1 MAKSFKNLLS
11 EVAQPKAGE
20 EKAFKDQHQVQQIDA
35 QPAGQ
40 DHIFKGTVQQK
51 KRLADVMAG
60 QDAAKYDA
68 AYKNKNTE
76 FSLPRDL
83 DREVKEETQLYEN
96 PAEEKPMM
104 MNQLRTMAHNLGG
117 IARYINACDDCEEW
131 FQNKLSGVAK
141 EMQTLYGYA
150 TAETMAMGMKEET
163 ELEEASCGCGP
174 ECEHCGGDHD
184 DKEIGE
190 KCDCC
195 GNTIT
200 EATAMDRARYDA
212 ADDKKKK
219 PVTLPKAP
227 WDKKNEE
234 VEEDLDEA
242 HHDWHV
248 TFKTGHKPQRV
259 KGRNTAEAI
268 RKAEKRAQKS
278 GEKDP
283 RQLAM
288 YKSIKKVS
296 EEVEDLDEISMDLAK
311 KAFSKRKGQAFDAAH
326 RGDRKLASRL
336 ADKKNKTKAYINK
349 REEVEL
355 DEDTHTVDID
365 HTGGRDDA
373 ARKHNITLK
382 KNAGTRDSHDATGKK
397 KDLQKYLAH
406 HYGSHQDAKDM
417 HPEVYRESVNPE
429 QIDEISKELAS
440 RYLKRAPARAADA
453 GDKIARAGSA
463 YDKDMAKA
471 QKKKGIRTF
480 LNTNKGVERAT
491 NRLMKKEEVELEEKF
506 TIRTSI
512 LPLDSG
518 EKVKVSRQDA
528 ELLTKF
534 FRELNPKN
542 SREMRKV
549 LVKDK
554 QGYEEIL
561 GFAREA
567 L

>member
-1 MAKSFKNLLS
+1 MAKSFKNLIS

-20 EKAFKDQHQVQQIDA
+20 EKAFKDQHQVRLQDA
-35 QPAGQ
+35 QPTGQ

-51 KRLADVMAG
+51 KRLADVLAG

-83 DREVKEETQLYEN
+83 DREVKEETQLDEN

-174 ECEHCGGDHD
+174 DCEHCGGDHAD
-184 DKEIGE
+184 SEVGKE
-190 KCDCC
+190 CDCC
-195 GNTIT
+195 GNMIK
-200 EATAMDRARYDA
+200 EATAQDRARYDA

-242 HHDWHV
+242 HPEWHV
-248 TFKTGHKPQRV
+248 TFKSGHKPQRV
-259 KGRNTAEAI
+259 KGRNTPEAI
-268 RKAEKRAQKS
+268 KKAEKRAQNS
-278 GEKDP
+278 GEKDS
-283 RQLAM
+283 RLKAM
-288 YKSIKKVS
+288 YKDIKKVS
-296 EEVEDLDEISMDLAK
+296 EEA
-311 KAFSKRKGQAFDAAH
+311 
-326 RGDRKLASRL
+326 
-336 ADKKNKTKAYINK
+336 
-349 REEVEL
+349 
-355 DEDTHTVDID
+355 
-365 HTGGRDDA
+365 
-373 ARKHNITLK
+373 
-382 KNAGTRDSHDATGKK
+382 
-397 KDLQKYLAH
+397 
-406 HYGSHQDAKDM
+406 
-417 HPEVYRESVNPE
+417 E

-453 GDKIARAGSA
+453 GEKHARAGQA
-463 YDKDMAKA
+463 YDKEQGAKDR
-471 QKKKGIRTF
+471 KKSIRKF
-480 LNTNKGVERAT
+480 LNTQTGVARAT

-512 LPLDSG
+512 LVLDSG

-528 ELLTKF
+528 DLLTKF
-534 FRELNPKN
+534 FRQLNPKN
-542 SREMRKV
+542 STDMRKV